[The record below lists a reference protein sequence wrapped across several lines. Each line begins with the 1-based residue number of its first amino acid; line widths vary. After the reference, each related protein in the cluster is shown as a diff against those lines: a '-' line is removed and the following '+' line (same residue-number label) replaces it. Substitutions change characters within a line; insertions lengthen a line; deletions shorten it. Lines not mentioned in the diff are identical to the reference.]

1 MTRVALC
8 FSCLAILVFS
18 IGLSGVQ
25 SNYDLDQC
33 IEDCRITFD
42 PDKDPTGYSDCVD
55 GCKRQNRK
63 EER

>member
-8 FSCLAILVFS
+8 FACLAILVFS
-18 IGLSGVQ
+18 TGLSRVQ

-55 GCKRQNRK
+55 DCKRQNRK
-63 EER
+63 EE